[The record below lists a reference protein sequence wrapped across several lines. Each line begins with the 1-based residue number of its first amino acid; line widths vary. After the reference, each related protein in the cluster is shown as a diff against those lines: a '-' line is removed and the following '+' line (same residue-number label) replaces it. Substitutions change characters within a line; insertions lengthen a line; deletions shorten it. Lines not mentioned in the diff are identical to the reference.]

1 MFFRLIRSGTT
12 SLKSF
17 LLTSDIIT
25 YHSPL
30 FLQSILDKYEYSRD
44 VPCNHRIAIGDRVEF
59 VNIKTNKPFQ
69 VIIASSIHNN
79 PKQGFISIYS
89 YLGGALLGLELNN
102 KFNVFV
108 LGELYQFEITKITP
122 EKTINNTIL

>member
-1 MFFRLIRSGTT
+1 M
-12 SLKSF
+12 
-17 LLTSDIIT
+17 
-25 YHSPL
+25 
-30 FLQSILDKYEYSRD
+30 
-44 VPCNHRIAIGDRVEF
+44 
-59 VNIKTNKPFQ
+59 
-69 VIIASSIHNN
+69 IASSIHNN